1 MAILS
6 LRNRPYSDSKE
17 TTTGSRRSLLTVAP
31 IEIESNRE
39 EVAIMS
45 TQIVSTPGVLGG
57 KPRIDG
63 TRISVELILE
73 MFSLG
78 YEMKDILEEYPH
90 LTRAIPL
97 K

>member
-1 MAILS
+1 
-6 LRNRPYSDSKE
+6 
-17 TTTGSRRSLLTVAP
+17 
-31 IEIESNRE
+31 
-39 EVAIMS
+39 MS

-90 LTRAIPL
+90 LTREQILAVLAYAYDQVYHIRAQEAS
-97 K
+97 